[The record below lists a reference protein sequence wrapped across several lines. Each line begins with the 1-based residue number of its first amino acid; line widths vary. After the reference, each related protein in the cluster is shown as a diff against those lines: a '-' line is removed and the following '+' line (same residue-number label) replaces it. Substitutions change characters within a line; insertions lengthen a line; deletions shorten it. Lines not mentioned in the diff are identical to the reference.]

1 MIEIT
6 GARSR
11 KDEQEKITKKGKLAA
26 VKHGGKTFS
35 SELQKTL
42 ADEFEGPID
51 KLMQDLKDQEKRF
64 LEQQSE
70 HEMNRYKALVQKIL
84 KSILDE
90 GGVHER
96 TLKRKKKNWGDYV
109 IIDKI
114 NEKLLELTNAITKQ
128 NKAFNL
134 LKTMEEIRG
143 LILDLKY

>member
-6 GARSR
+6 GARTR
-11 KDEQEKITKKGKLAA
+11 KDEQEKITKKGKLSS
-26 VKHGGKTFS
+26 VKHKGKSFS
-35 SELQKTL
+35 SELQKTM
-42 ADEFEGPID
+42 AEEFEGPID

-64 LEQQSE
+64 LEHQTE
-70 HEMNRYKALVQKIL
+70 NEMNRYKALIQKVI
-84 KSILDE
+84 KSILAE
-90 GGVHER
+90 GLKER

-114 NEKLLELTNAITKQ
+114 NEKLLDLTDAITKQ

-143 LILDLKY
+143 LILDLVY

>member
-6 GARSR
+6 GARAR
-11 KDEQEKITKKGKLAA
+11 KDEQEKITKKGKLSS
-26 VKHGGKTFS
+26 VKRGGKTFS
-35 SELQKTL
+35 SELQKTM

-70 HEMNRYKALVQKIL
+70 HEMNRYKALVQKVI
-84 KSILDE
+84 KSILAE
-90 GGVHER
+90 GLQER

-109 IIDKI
+109 IIEKI
-114 NEKLLELTNAITKQ
+114 NEKLLDLTTAITKQ

-143 LILDLKY
+143 LVLDLVY